1 MMITQIVFSPT
12 GGTERV
18 ADTIT
23 ARWGAPVRKIDLTDP
38 AVDFAAEAL
47 DAEALTLIAV
57 PSYGGRVPAPAA
69 ERIAKLRGNQARCV
83 VLTVYGN
90 RAYEDTLLELS
101 DLAAGSGFRVIAAAA
116 AVAEHSILHQYAA
129 GRPDPQDEEQLR
141 GFAGR
146 ILEKLRSGAE
156 DAPAIPGNR
165 PYRKAGGACSQG
177 HKGLHRLRA
186 LRRKVP
192 DRSNQQT
199 GPEKDRR
206 QSLHILYAL
215 CVPVPPWSTEGQRP
229 DDLHRRNGHQKSLR
243 REKEQRTVSLMYAT
257 KNSPVPKRRES

>member
-1 MMITQIVFSPT
+1 MKITQIVFSPT

-129 GRPDPQDEEQLR
+129 GRPDPRDEEQLR

-165 PYRKAGGACSQG
+165 PYRKAGGA
-177 HKGLHRLRA
+177 GL
-186 LRRKVP
+186 VP
-192 DRSNQQT
+192 KATKACT
-199 GPEKDRR
+199 GCGLCAEKCPTGAISKQDPKKTDGKACISCMR
-206 QSLHILYAL
+206 
-215 CVPVPPWSTEGQRP
+215 C
-229 DDLHRRNGHQKSLR
+229 
-243 REKEQRTVSLMYAT
+243 VSLCPHGARKASGLMTSIAGMAI
-257 KNSPVPKRRES
+257 KKACAERKSNELFL

>member
-1 MMITQIVFSPT
+1 MKITQIVFSPT

-23 ARWGAPVRKIDLTDP
+23 AQWGAPVRKIDLTDP

-165 PYRKAGGACSQG
+165 PYRKAGGA
-177 HKGLHRLRA
+177 GL
-186 LRRKVP
+186 VP
-192 DRSNQQT
+192 KATKACT
-199 GPEKDRR
+199 GCGLCAEKCPTGAISKQDPKKTDGKACISCMR
-206 QSLHILYAL
+206 
-215 CVPVPPWSTEGQRP
+215 C
-229 DDLHRRNGHQKSLR
+229 
-243 REKEQRTVSLMYAT
+243 VSLCPHGARKASGLMTSIAGMAIKKACAER
-257 KNSPVPKRRES
+257 KNNELFL

>member
-1 MMITQIVFSPT
+1 MKITQIVFSPT

-23 ARWGAPVRKIDLTDP
+23 AQWGAPVRKTDLTDP

-129 GRPDPQDEEQLR
+129 GRPDPRDEEQLR

-165 PYRKAGGACSQG
+165 PYRKAGGA
-177 HKGLHRLRA
+177 GL
-186 LRRKVP
+186 VP
-192 DRSNQQT
+192 KATKACT
-199 GPEKDRR
+199 GCGLCAEKCPTGAISKQDPKKTDGKACISCMR
-206 QSLHILYAL
+206 
-215 CVPVPPWSTEGQRP
+215 C
-229 DDLHRRNGHQKSLR
+229 
-243 REKEQRTVSLMYAT
+243 VSLCPHGARKASGLMTSIAGMAI
-257 KNSPVPKRRES
+257 KKACAERKSNELFL

>member
-1 MMITQIVFSPT
+1 MKITQIVFSPT

-23 ARWGAPVRKIDLTDP
+23 AQWGAPVRKIDLTDP

-129 GRPDPQDEEQLR
+129 GRPDPRDEEQLR

-165 PYRKAGGACSQG
+165 PYRKAGGA
-177 HKGLHRLRA
+177 GLVPKA
-186 LRRKVP
+186 TKVC
-192 DRSNQQT
+192 T
-199 GPEKDRR
+199 GCGLCAEKCPTGAISKQDPKKTDGKACISCMR
-206 QSLHILYAL
+206 
-215 CVPVPPWSTEGQRP
+215 C
-229 DDLHRRNGHQKSLR
+229 
-243 REKEQRTVSLMYAT
+243 VSLCPHGARKASGLMTSIAGMAI
-257 KNSPVPKRRES
+257 KKACAERKRNELFL

>member
-1 MMITQIVFSPT
+1 MKITQIVFSPT
-12 GGTERV
+12 GGTARV
-18 ADTIT
+18 AGTIT
-23 ARWGAPVRKIDLTDP
+23 AQWGAPVRKLDLTDP

-129 GRPDPQDEEQLR
+129 GRPDPRDEEQLR

-165 PYRKAGGACSQG
+165 PYRKAGGA
-177 HKGLHRLRA
+177 GL
-186 LRRKVP
+186 VP
-192 DRSNQQT
+192 KATKACT
-199 GPEKDRR
+199 GCGLCAEKCPTGAISKQDPKKTDGKACISCMR
-206 QSLHILYAL
+206 
-215 CVPVPPWSTEGQRP
+215 C
-229 DDLHRRNGHQKSLR
+229 
-243 REKEQRTVSLMYAT
+243 VSLCPHGARKASGLMTSIAGMAI
-257 KNSPVPKRRES
+257 KKACAERKSNELFL

>member
-1 MMITQIVFSPT
+1 M
-12 GGTERV
+12 
-18 ADTIT
+18 
-23 ARWGAPVRKIDLTDP
+23 
-38 AVDFAAEAL
+38 DFAAEAL

-129 GRPDPQDEEQLR
+129 GRPDSRDEEQLR

-165 PYRKAGGACSQG
+165 PYRKAGGA
-177 HKGLHRLRA
+177 GL
-186 LRRKVP
+186 VP
-192 DRSNQQT
+192 KATKACT
-199 GPEKDRR
+199 GCGLCAEKCPTGAISKQDPKKTDGKACISCMR
-206 QSLHILYAL
+206 
-215 CVPVPPWSTEGQRP
+215 C
-229 DDLHRRNGHQKSLR
+229 
-243 REKEQRTVSLMYAT
+243 VSLCPHGARKASGLMTSIAGMAI
-257 KNSPVPKRRES
+257 KKACAERKSNELFL

>member
-1 MMITQIVFSPT
+1 MKITQIVFSPT

-23 ARWGAPVRKIDLTDP
+23 AQWGAPVRKIDLTDP

-129 GRPDPQDEEQLR
+129 GRPDPRDEEQLR

-165 PYRKAGGACSQG
+165 PYRKAGGA
-177 HKGLHRLRA
+177 GL
-186 LRRKVP
+186 VP
-192 DRSNQQT
+192 KATKACT
-199 GPEKDRR
+199 GCGLCAEKCPTGAISKQDPKKTDGKACISCMR
-206 QSLHILYAL
+206 
-215 CVPVPPWSTEGQRP
+215 C
-229 DDLHRRNGHQKSLR
+229 
-243 REKEQRTVSLMYAT
+243 VSLCPHGARKASGLMTSIAGMAIKKACAER
-257 KNSPVPKRRES
+257 KNNELFL

>member
-23 ARWGAPVRKIDLTDP
+23 ARWGDPVRKIDLTDP

-129 GRPDPQDEEQLR
+129 GRPDPRDEEQLR

-165 PYRKAGGACSQG
+165 PYRKAGGA
-177 HKGLHRLRA
+177 GL
-186 LRRKVP
+186 VP
-192 DRSNQQT
+192 KATKACT
-199 GPEKDRR
+199 GCGLCAEKCPTGAISKQDPKKTDGKACISCMR
-206 QSLHILYAL
+206 
-215 CVPVPPWSTEGQRP
+215 C
-229 DDLHRRNGHQKSLR
+229 
-243 REKEQRTVSLMYAT
+243 VSLCPYGARKASGLMTSIAGMAI
-257 KNSPVPKRRES
+257 KKACAERKSNELFL

>member
-1 MMITQIVFSPT
+1 MKITQIVFSPT
-12 GGTERV
+12 GRTERV

-129 GRPDPQDEEQLR
+129 GRPDPRDEEQLR

-165 PYRKAGGACSQG
+165 PYRKAGGA
-177 HKGLHRLRA
+177 GL
-186 LRRKVP
+186 VP
-192 DRSNQQT
+192 KATKACT
-199 GPEKDRR
+199 GCGLCAEKCPTGAISKQDPKKTDGKACISCMR
-206 QSLHILYAL
+206 
-215 CVPVPPWSTEGQRP
+215 C
-229 DDLHRRNGHQKSLR
+229 
-243 REKEQRTVSLMYAT
+243 VSLCPHGARKASGLMTSIAGMAI
-257 KNSPVPKRRES
+257 KKACAERKSNELFL

>member
-1 MMITQIVFSPT
+1 MKITQIVFSPT

-23 ARWGAPVRKIDLTDP
+23 AQWGAPVRKIDLTDP

-129 GRPDPQDEEQLR
+129 GRPDPRDEEQLR

-165 PYRKAGGACSQG
+165 PYRKAGGA
-177 HKGLHRLRA
+177 GLVPKA
-186 LRRKVP
+186 TKVC
-192 DRSNQQT
+192 T
-199 GPEKDRR
+199 GCGLCAEKCPTGAISKQDPKKTDGKACISCMR
-206 QSLHILYAL
+206 
-215 CVPVPPWSTEGQRP
+215 C
-229 DDLHRRNGHQKSLR
+229 
-243 REKEQRTVSLMYAT
+243 VSLCPYGARKASDLMTSIAGMAI
-257 KNSPVPKRRES
+257 KKACAERKSNELFL

>member
-1 MMITQIVFSPT
+1 MKITQIVFSPT

-23 ARWGAPVRKIDLTDP
+23 AQWGAPVRKIDLTDP

-146 ILEKLRSGAE
+146 ILDKLRSGAE

-165 PYRKAGGACSQG
+165 PYRKAGGA
-177 HKGLHRLRA
+177 GLVPKA
-186 LRRKVP
+186 TKVC
-192 DRSNQQT
+192 T
-199 GPEKDRR
+199 GCGLCAEKCPTGAISKQDPKKTDGKACISCMR
-206 QSLHILYAL
+206 
-215 CVPVPPWSTEGQRP
+215 C
-229 DDLHRRNGHQKSLR
+229 
-243 REKEQRTVSLMYAT
+243 VSLCPYGARKASDLMTSIAGMAI
-257 KNSPVPKRRES
+257 KKACAERKSNELFL

>member
-1 MMITQIVFSPT
+1 MKITQIVFSPT

-23 ARWGAPVRKIDLTDP
+23 AQWGAPVRKIDLTDP

-129 GRPDPQDEEQLR
+129 GRPDPRDEEQLR

-165 PYRKAGGACSQG
+165 PYRKAGGA
-177 HKGLHRLRA
+177 GL
-186 LRRKVP
+186 VP
-192 DRSNQQT
+192 KATKACT
-199 GPEKDRR
+199 GCGLCAEKCPTGAISKQDPKKTDGKACISCMR
-206 QSLHILYAL
+206 
-215 CVPVPPWSTEGQRP
+215 C
-229 DDLHRRNGHQKSLR
+229 
-243 REKEQRTVSLMYAT
+243 VSLCPHGARKASGLMTSIAGMAI
-257 KNSPVPKRRES
+257 KKACAERKSNELFL

>member
-1 MMITQIVFSPT
+1 MKITQIVFSPT

-23 ARWGAPVRKIDLTDP
+23 AQWGAPVRKIDLTDP

-165 PYRKAGGACSQG
+165 PYRKAGGA
-177 HKGLHRLRA
+177 GL
-186 LRRKVP
+186 VP
-192 DRSNQQT
+192 KATKACT
-199 GPEKDRR
+199 GCGLCAEKCPTGAISKQDPKKTDGKACISCMR
-206 QSLHILYAL
+206 
-215 CVPVPPWSTEGQRP
+215 C
-229 DDLHRRNGHQKSLR
+229 
-243 REKEQRTVSLMYAT
+243 VSLCPHGARKASGLMTSIAGMAI
-257 KNSPVPKRRES
+257 KKACAERKSNELFL